1 MENIKGYY
9 YFCWS
14 SSSSTIE
21 KSYNGYT
28 VSPVLLLASGLPNRA
43 NLVILST
50 LTSSCVCV
58 AA

>member
-28 VSPVLLLASGLPNRA
+28 VSPVIVASALL
-43 NLVILST
+43 NLVIF
-50 LTSSCVCV
+50 CYIFVYGE
-58 AA
+58 